1 MRTLSILGA
10 LMLSWQLIACSSDQQ
25 SIAKDVNAGEFYD
38 LLNSKGGFILD
49 VRTNEELAGGYIP
62 GSLNIDFYSGD
73 FDSQIEKIDKNQAVF
88 VYCAAGGRSGK
99 TMQKMKDLGF
109 KEVYNLSGGF
119 GSYEAAGYEVA
130 KPK

>member
-1 MRTLSILGA
+1 
-10 LMLSWQLIACSSDQQ
+10 MLSWQLIACSSDQQ